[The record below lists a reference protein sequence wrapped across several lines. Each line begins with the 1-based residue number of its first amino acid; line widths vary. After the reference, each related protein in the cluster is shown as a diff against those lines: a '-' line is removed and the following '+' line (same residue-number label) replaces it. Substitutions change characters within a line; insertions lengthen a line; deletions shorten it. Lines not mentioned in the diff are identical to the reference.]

1 MKLYYTAKHEVI
13 FMYAILKSKKILQ
26 QLLEFILE
34 KKIEEIIVLNPNLV
48 TDKINN
54 RIQKLDLLI
63 KTNKEYINVELN
75 SNYNKMIIERNILYA
90 FKLCSDKA
98 EKGKRVYDINKKIIQ
113 ININFNIKRYGKEE
127 IYLYNKVRKQIVTDI
142 LKIIN
147 INVENY
153 IKRYYNSN
161 KKFTKGEEIIIML
174 GLNKKELSSLGKR
187 SEIVMEY
194 KKLVDEVNNDD
205 EIIKWFSA
213 EEEQKMYEEALV
225 RKGESK
231 GHKAGIVEGHKAG
244 LIEGHK
250 AGLIEGKKK
259 GKQDG
264 ILSVAKNMLA
274 EGMSIDLISKLTRL
288 NKNQINQLL

>member
-13 FMYAILKSKKILQ
+13 FMYAILKSKKILK

-48 TDKINN
+48 TDKMNN

-127 IYLYNKVRKQIVTDI
+127 I
-142 LKIIN
+142 
-147 INVENY
+147 
-153 IKRYYNSN
+153 
-161 KKFTKGEEIIIML
+161 
-174 GLNKKELSSLGKR
+174 
-187 SEIVMEY
+187 
-194 KKLVDEVNNDD
+194 
-205 EIIKWFSA
+205 
-213 EEEQKMYEEALV
+213 
-225 RKGESK
+225 
-231 GHKAGIVEGHKAG
+231 
-244 LIEGHK
+244 
-250 AGLIEGKKK
+250 
-259 GKQDG
+259 
-264 ILSVAKNMLA
+264 
-274 EGMSIDLISKLTRL
+274 
-288 NKNQINQLL
+288 